1 MNLINTSSKIRKV
14 LEEYNY
20 KVQES
25 LTWGFA
31 FCFAVLFITAVIAIG
46 EFSLLYLSYIQ
57 DKSVDFNGRTKIKFM
72 LQFLF
77 EDFLIST
84 IKFFLFNNEVA
95 IQLKSTEQ
103 TNITVTIIVTLLQF
117 ILVKCQ
123 LKEDLFDSN
132 DCKFFC
138 TGLLAVASII
148 IRGSMF

>member
-1 MNLINTSSKIRKV
+1 MIDLYFELYE

-20 KVQES
+20 KVPES
-25 LTWGFA
+25 VTWGFV
-31 FCFAVLFITAVIAIG
+31 FWFAAVIITVFIAIS
-46 EFSLLYLSYIQ
+46 EILLLYYCCIP
-57 DKSVDFNGRTKIKFM
+57 DTNVDFNGRTKSNFM

-84 IKFFLFNNEVA
+84 LKFFLFNNEVA

-132 DCKFFC
+132 NCKFFC

-148 IRGSMF
+148 IRGSMFELD